1 MEAPPDRG
9 WEYGARMRALLVP
22 PVSGPYTFWLS
33 GDNQAQLYLSRD
45 EKKFYKKLI
54 AEVPL
59 WTPERDWEVFGV
71 QQSQTVT
78 LEAGKKYF
86 IEAIQKEGE
95 GADHMSVAWQI
106 PGQSEKAIIEQNIL
120 TTSIFC

>member
-1 MEAPPDRG
+1 
-9 WEYGARMRALLVP
+9 MRALLVP

-86 IEAIQKEGE
+86 IEAIQKGPYF
-95 GADHMSVAWQI
+95 DRV
-106 PGQSEKAIIEQNIL
+106 NIL
-120 TTSIFC
+120 LTGAGAFAMIR